1 MSYNLRHRTEE
12 EAPSANT
19 MSKAAIASIEAKLDL
34 LLKGKEETDSKL
46 SLIIEKMSSTEKE
59 ICALKE
65 KVDNLES
72 FANSAS
78 KEIQDLRD
86 EVQQKNKQI
95 EDLETIFHKVDDLEN
110 RSKRNNLVIWNIPE
124 RAEEGKSCEEF
135 VKEFIGNHM
144 NMPNA
149 EAIEIERAH
158 RTPPS
163 RSFGNSMKPRPIHVK
178 FLRYGNRQ
186 MVLKNAKLHTEEKKY
201 SYPMMSQRKLER
213 KGNGSRIITW
223 TKLSQLQESNL
234 HSYRS
239 WFPLVLSTKTPTT
252 NFILCTTILWIKAR
266 NCCSPFGVTNPLSV
280 VLRFFVL

>member
-19 MSKAAIASIEAKLDL
+19 MSKAAIANIEAKLDL

-186 MVLKNAKLHTEEKKY
+186 MVLKNAKLLKDKPYGGEKIFISDDVSKKV
-201 SYPMMSQRKLER
+201 REER
-213 KGNGSRIITW
+213 KWLKNNHLDKVKSTPGVKFAFVPFLVPARIVYKDADDKFHT
-223 TKLSQLQESNL
+223 LYYN
-234 HSYRS
+234 
-239 WFPLVLSTKTPTT
+239 
-252 NFILCTTILWIKAR
+252 
-266 NCCSPFGVTNPLSV
+266 SV
-280 VLRFFVL
+280 DKG